1 MDQNRK
7 FAEMAGIHW
16 HESKDK
22 FCVCAEC
29 GYIANT
35 SRMDNPDFSDPRE
48 VLKVVDRDDLRRF
61 LRSIAI
67 CPDFFIKIDYITTPG
82 KLRDAWMEWIS
93 QRESKPKEVGFYEP
107 AEVNAIRFWG
117 N

>member
-7 FAEMAGIHW
+7 FAEMNGLCWHFREIAQMGFAKCSCGAEFKYGYELYNHIH
-16 HESKDK
+16 KL
-22 FCVCAEC
+22 
-29 GYIANT
+29 
-35 SRMDNPDFSDPRE
+35 NPDFSDPRE

-82 KLRDAWMEWIS
+82 KLQDAWIEW
-93 QRESKPKEVGFYEP
+93 KEKT
-107 AEVNAIRFWG
+107 
-117 N
+117 